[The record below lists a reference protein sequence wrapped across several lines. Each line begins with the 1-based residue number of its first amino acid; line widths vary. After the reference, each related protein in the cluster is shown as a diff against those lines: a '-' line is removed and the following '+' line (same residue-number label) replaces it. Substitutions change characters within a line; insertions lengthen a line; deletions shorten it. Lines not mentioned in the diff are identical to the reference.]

1 MCDSLK
7 LLKTNYILKNHVTL
21 ESERLASVL
30 ISCFTEMMRLLF
42 GPLASFGRARHHTS
56 SSYLQLQ

>member
-7 LLKTNYILKNHVTL
+7 LLKTNDILKNHVTL

-30 ISCFTEMMRLLF
+30 ISCFTEMMRLF

>member
-7 LLKTNYILKNHVTL
+7 LLKTNDILKNHVTL
-21 ESERLASVL
+21 ESERLALVL
-30 ISCFTEMMRLLF
+30 TSCFTEMMRLF

-56 SSYLQLQ
+56 SS